1 MYDIVEYDKQKTKVL
16 KYIMYKKRT
25 EQEIKQK
32 FFSSI
37 DEYML
42 EDIIEE
48 LKQKQYINDDNYIQR
63 AVNEMMALQ
72 KLSKKELRYKLMS
85 KGLDTNK
92 IETYFSKIQE
102 ELEEY
107 EFDSAKKIAIKKL
120 SLMEEEEVI
129 QFLLKKGYE
138 MDSIKNALSEVN
150 E

>member
-48 LKQKQYINDDNYIQR
+48 LKQKQYVNDDNYIQR

-85 KGLDTNK
+85 KGLDTNR

-102 ELEEY
+102 ELDEY
-107 EFDSAKKIAIKKL
+107 ELDSAKKIAIKKL

>member
-85 KGLDTNK
+85 KGLDANK

-102 ELEEY
+102 ELDEY
-107 EFDSAKKIAIKKL
+107 ELDSAKKILIKKL
-120 SLMEEEEVI
+120 SLMEEEEAI

>member
-48 LKQKQYINDDNYIQR
+48 LKQKQYINDDNYMQR

-72 KLSKKELRYKLMS
+72 KLSKKELKYKLMS

-102 ELEEY
+102 ELDEY
-107 EFDSAKKIAIKKL
+107 ELDSAKKILIKKL
-120 SLMEEEEVI
+120 SLMEEEEAI

-138 MDSIKNALSEVN
+138 MDSIKNSLSEVN

>member
-1 MYDIVEYDKQKTKVL
+1 MYDIIEYDKQKTKVL

-63 AVNEMMALQ
+63 AVNEMMVLQ
-72 KLSKKELRYKLMS
+72 KLSKKELKYKLMS
-85 KGLDTNK
+85 KGLDANK

-102 ELEEY
+102 ELDEY
-107 EFDSAKKIAIKKL
+107 ELDSAKKIVIKKL